1 MRLSKIFTIV
11 TFVLFILA
19 CLPLAWIINGEW
31 AAYHSADEGLGSIQI
46 AHLAM
51 VAVERIATE
60 RGPANALIGAPAGGG
75 DREKLR
81 VARLAS
87 DRALQ
92 DLVTA
97 LSPSRSV
104 YHRQALAAI
113 RLARLRLSE
122 ARHDM
127 DRAIADPAPTAAEI
141 MAPIRRMFDVVPAV
155 LEAVNALSFQA
166 SSVYPQLSNP
176 LSGARLATELRE
188 YAGRL
193 GSTLTPSLAER
204 RPLTESEAKEVFI
217 LRGRIE
223 QLRGTI
229 RLRLNVPTTRPV
241 QLQALSRMENQYFH
255 DGLAQV
261 DDILRSSRRSQPHA
275 ISPAGFTNAYVP
287 TLHSIVELRDSM
299 LSTAADEAAIQQRA
313 AFRHL
318 LAATALGVI
327 ALIAQL
333 ALFAYIRWLIAK
345 PLLAAAK
352 LLSDIADGKLDTEF
366 PAIQRKDEI
375 GDVLRAIAILR
386 RNNREKRVL
395 EQERQRL
402 IDELTEVS
410 RVDFLTGIAN
420 RRAFTQAAHA
430 EIAQARLSR
439 ESATLILFDIDH
451 FKRVNDQH
459 GHDAG
464 DTVLIHVA
472 AIIERACREGDLA
485 GRYGGEEFVVLAGH
499 GGASSGEALAE
510 RLRAAIEESPCSL
523 PSGLQ
528 LAVTASFG
536 VATLSE
542 ASSTLESLLQ
552 AADRALY
559 AAKRQGRNRVVV
571 AEN

>member
-60 RGPANALIGAPAGGG
+60 RGPANALIGAPAGSG

-141 MAPIRRMFDVVPAV
+141 MAPIRRMFDVAPAV

-287 TLHSIVELRDSM
+287 TLHSIVELRDTM

-318 LAATALGVI
+318 MAATALGVI

-345 PLLAAAK
+345 PLLAASK

-366 PAIQRKDEI
+366 PPTLRKDEI

-464 DTVLIHVA
+464 DAVLIHVA

>member
-287 TLHSIVELRDSM
+287 TLHSIVELRDTM

-318 LAATALGVI
+318 MAATALGVI

-366 PAIQRKDEI
+366 PPTLRKDEI

-402 IDELTEVS
+402 IEELTEVS
-410 RVDFLTGIAN
+410 RIDFLTGIAN

-430 EIAQARLSR
+430 EIAQARLTR

-464 DTVLIHVA
+464 DAVLIHVA

-536 VATLSE
+536 VATLNE

-571 AEN
+571 AKN

>member
-31 AAYHSADEGLGSIQI
+31 AAYHAADEGLGSIQI

-51 VAVERIATE
+51 VAVEKISTE
-60 RGPANALIGAPAGGG
+60 RGPANALIGAPADGGG
-75 DREKLR
+75 REKLR

-97 LSPSRSV
+97 LSPSRSA

-113 RLARLRLSE
+113 RVARQRLSE

-127 DRAIADPAPTAAEI
+127 DRIIAAPAPAATEI
-141 MAPIRRMFDVVPAV
+141 MAPIRRMFDVVPVV

-193 GSTLTPSLAER
+193 GSTLVPALTEK
-204 RPLTESEAKEVFI
+204 RPLTETEAREVFI

-229 RLRLNVPTTRPV
+229 RLRLSVPTTQQV
-241 QLQALSRMENQYFH
+241 QRQALSNMENRYFRN
-255 DGLAQV
+255 GLARV
-261 DDILRSSRRSQPHA
+261 DDILLASRLRQPYA
-275 ISPAGFTNAYVP
+275 ATPAAFTAAYMP

-345 PLLAAAK
+345 PLLAASK
-352 LLSDIADGKLDTEF
+352 LLSDIADGRLDAEL
-366 PAIQRKDEI
+366 PATLRKDEI

-386 RNNREKRVL
+386 RNSQEKRVL

-410 RVDFLTGIAN
+410 RIDFLTGIAN
-420 RRAFTQAAHA
+420 RRAFTQTADA
-430 EIAQARLSR
+430 EIARACRAG

-451 FKRVNDQH
+451 FKQVNDQH
-459 GHDAG
+459 GHDSG
-464 DTVLIHVA
+464 DAVLVHVA
-472 AIIERACREGDLA
+472 AIIERICRENDLA
-485 GRYGGEEFVVLAGH
+485 GRYGGEEFVVLASH
-499 GGASSGEALAE
+499 GNASSGETLAE
-510 RLRAAIEESPCSL
+510 RLRAGIAESPCSL
-523 PSGLQ
+523 PSGQQ

-536 VATLSE
+536 VATLGE
-542 ASSTLESLLQ
+542 ASATLESLLQ

-559 AAKRQGRNRVVV
+559 AAKRQGRNRVV
-571 AEN
+571 AA

>member
-122 ARHDM
+122 ARHGM

-287 TLHSIVELRDSM
+287 TLHSIVELRDAM
-299 LSTAADEAAIQQRA
+299 LSTAADEATIQQRA

-345 PLLAAAK
+345 PLLAASK

-366 PAIQRKDEI
+366 PPTLRKDEI

-402 IDELTEVS
+402 IEELTEVS
-410 RVDFLTGIAN
+410 RIDFLTGIAN

-430 EIAQARLSR
+430 EIAQARLTR

-464 DTVLIHVA
+464 DAVLIHVA

-485 GRYGGEEFVVLAGH
+485 GRYGGEEFVVLASH

-536 VATLSE
+536 VASLSE
-542 ASSTLESLLQ
+542 ASPTLESLLQ

-559 AAKRQGRNRVVV
+559 AAKRQGRNRVVA
-571 AEN
+571 AEH

>member
-166 SSVYPQLSNP
+166 SSVSPQLSNP

-287 TLHSIVELRDSM
+287 TLHSIVELRDTM

-345 PLLAAAK
+345 PLLAASK

-366 PAIQRKDEI
+366 PPTLRKDEI

-402 IDELTEVS
+402 IEELTEVS
-410 RVDFLTGIAN
+410 RIDFLTGIAN

-430 EIAQARLSR
+430 EIAQARLTR

-464 DTVLIHVA
+464 DAVLIHVA

-536 VATLSE
+536 VAPLNE

-571 AEN
+571 AKN